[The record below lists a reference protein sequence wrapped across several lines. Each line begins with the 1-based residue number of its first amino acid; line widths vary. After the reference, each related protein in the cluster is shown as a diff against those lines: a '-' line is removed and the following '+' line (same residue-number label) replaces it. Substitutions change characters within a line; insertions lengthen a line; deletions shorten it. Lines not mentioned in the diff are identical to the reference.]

1 MRILRLLGISC
12 AAILELACPWNAP
25 HVGAQSPSK
34 HKWCLSFHEAHPS
47 LTAAEARQKGVPAG
61 YRIYRAPDGVPWEQ
75 ELLLREEPVLHGGD
89 VADAQPGI
97 SEIMNSP
104 IIKFRFHAAGA
115 SKFASF
121 TRDNV
126 GRPFAIVVDGRVVS
140 APIINEPILGGE
152 AQISGDITSDF
163 AAQVADRLRSNRCA
177 EG

>member
-1 MRILRLLGISC
+1 MPILRLVGIWWVT
-12 AAILELACPWNAP
+12 AMLWACPWNAP

-75 ELLLREEPVLHGGD
+75 ELLLREEPLLHGGD

-97 SEIMNSP
+97 SESTNSP
-104 IIKFRFHAAGA
+104 IIKFRFHEAGA

-126 GRPFAIVVDGRVVS
+126 GRPFAIVVDGRVVT
-140 APIINEPILGGE
+140 APIINEAILGGE
-152 AQISGDITSDF
+152 AQISGDFTSDT
-163 AAQVADRLRSNRCA
+163 AAQLADQIRSNRCA